1 MTNRLLIG
9 LCAAIPLAACNP
21 PPTDADMG
29 RDMPEVAPTFA
40 SDPLPSPETEGARWV
55 ATSEMR
61 IVYGIPG
68 EPALMA
74 LECIDPGKDAAKMRI
89 TRISPADEGAGALMA
104 LIGNEAIGRIEVD
117 ATEIGGRFLWQ
128 GDVGARDERLDPFI
142 GEEELTATVP
152 GGGMVTIN
160 PDPRPTELLAVCRG
174 TPIESDVE
182 ATSPPPLPDP

>member
-1 MTNRLLIG
+1 MRYLFAVSVL
-9 LCAAIPLAACNP
+9 ALAACNP

-29 RDMPEVAPTFA
+29 RDVPEAAPTFA
-40 SDPLPSPETEGARWV
+40 SDPLPSPETDGARWV
-55 ATSEMR
+55 ATNETR
-61 IVYGIPG
+61 LVYGIPG

-74 LECIDPGKDAAKMRI
+74 LECLNAGKDSAMVRV

-128 GDVGARDERLDPFI
+128 GDVDARDERLDPFI

-174 TPIESDVE
+174 TPIEPPEPE
-182 ATSPPPLPDP
+182 ATSPSPQPAR